1 MDAMAFALDACKEVN
16 MPKIF
21 SIPFNPFITEKYFE
35 EIFLPFLKTHKE
47 WIYDIYF
54 TSRIEPFAQDAMG
67 ADIREEDRDTLIQNA
82 LFIQESLG
90 IQISATF
97 NNINVSP
104 KFENYRLF
112 KKNFKDL
119 YDAGI
124 QSATIPHAHWVALG
138 LKKEFP
144 NLKIKN
150 TILRKVATAQDY
162 VLAAEQGF
170 DYINIDRILM
180 RDLDALKEIKR
191 AQSYIKQKI
200 GKHIPIALLTNEG
213 CFGRCPM
220 MDEHYSYNNLKTPND
235 LPYFKHEISK
245 VTCEY
250 KWEKEIN
257 AFFFKAATIPPFK
270 EEYEEL
276 LQYVDVFKMHGR
288 DSFNRLNETISII
301 KNYALGQEILQDNSQ
316 AYLDG
321 VSYEELKSWRRKIK
335 TCKFQCWDCNYCD
348 IIAEKKKNARP
359 N

>member
-1 MDAMAFALDACKEVN
+1 

-21 SIPFNPFITEKYFE
+21 SIPLNPFITEKYFE
-35 EIFLPFLKTHKE
+35 EIFMPFLKAHKE

-54 TSRIEPFAQDAMG
+54 TSRIEPFTQDAMG
-67 ADIREEDRDTLIQNA
+67 TFVRETDRDALIQNA

-90 IQISATF
+90 IQVSATF

-119 YDAGI
+119 YDAGV

-170 DYINIDRILM
+170 DYINIDRVLM
-180 RDLDALKEIKR
+180 RDVDSLKEIKR

-200 GKHIPIALLTNEG
+200 GKHVPIALLTNEG

-270 EEYEEL
+270 EEYDEF

-301 KNYALGQEILQDNSQ
+301 KNYALNQDVLQDNSK